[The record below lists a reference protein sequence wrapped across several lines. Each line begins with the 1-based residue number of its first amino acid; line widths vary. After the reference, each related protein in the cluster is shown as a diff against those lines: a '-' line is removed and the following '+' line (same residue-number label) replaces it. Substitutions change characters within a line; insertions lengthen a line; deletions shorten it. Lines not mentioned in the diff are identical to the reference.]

1 MTINPRIIILILL
14 ALGLFTAGFL
24 VQEDLLSGRPE
35 ALPLSSPIPGPT
47 ESPTAG
53 VLDTGVVTPIP
64 TPPTTKPTKP
74 TKENAG
80 VLFFWGVNCDSCEA
94 VLPFVENLA
103 RAHPDVRFEFID
115 IFENEVNATRY
126 YEANRALNVTPR
138 GVPEAIAGGSVFFGE
153 EEIRRG
159 LPGAVRAIES
169 GRGGRDL

>member
-24 VQEDLLSGRPE
+24 VKEDLLAGRPG
-35 ALPLSSPIPGPT
+35 ALPLSSPTLGPT

-53 VLDTGVVTPIP
+53 ALDTGPVTPIP
-64 TPPTTKPTKP
+64 TPPTTKPTE
-74 TKENAG
+74 ENDG
-80 VLFFWGVNCDSCEA
+80 VLFFWGVNCDSCED

-103 RAHPDVRFEFID
+103 RAHPDVRFEYIE
-115 IFENEVNATRY
+115 IFETEVNATRY

-169 GRGGRDL
+169 GRGGRAG